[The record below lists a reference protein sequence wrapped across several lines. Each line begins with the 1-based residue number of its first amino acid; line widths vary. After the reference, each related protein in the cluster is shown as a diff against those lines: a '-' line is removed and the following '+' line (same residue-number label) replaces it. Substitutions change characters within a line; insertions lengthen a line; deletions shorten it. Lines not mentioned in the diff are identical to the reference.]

1 MVKIPFKE
9 MIIFIYME
17 EYKICFDNYE
27 ISNYGNCRRKC
38 INGNYKTVNGSI
50 TNKGYKYFQQ
60 NRDGKRKNNMFH
72 QLVYKYFIGD
82 VEDGKEIDHI
92 DRNKLNNRLDNLR
105 AVSHTENLQNTE
117 RYRNDV
123 TENDKIKRRNLLAKE
138 RETKKRRQAGNK
150 QINEKGNG
158 NIHKRKDTKNDR
170 YMAQITWKGIKYSKT
185 FKTKEEANNYI
196 NEIKLG

>member
-1 MVKIPFKE
+1 M
-9 MIIFIYME
+9 
-17 EYKICFDNYE
+17 N
-27 ISNYGNCRRKC
+27 
-38 INGNYKTVNGSI
+38 T
-50 TNKGYKYFQQ
+50 
-60 NRDGKRKNNMFH
+60 GKWWSKR
-72 QLVYKYFIGD
+72 QLDRFCAWVYCLWY
-82 VEDGKEIDHI
+82 I

-196 NEIKLG
+196 NEIKLGWYKNPNI